1 MSEKIVEMGIN
12 VDNLYREEVYTDL
25 ESGAIKCYIP
35 IKIDGTSDETRERKF
50 MVMTNIMSPQGII
63 PISAL
68 LDEDVNTL
76 EKAIIG
82 FREGIDNRIEQMVED
97 AQRQAI
103 EEQSRIVT
111 PDEVQGGMKLIK

>member
-1 MSEKIVEMGIN
+1 
-12 VDNLYREEVYTDL
+12 
-25 ESGAIKCYIP
+25 
-35 IKIDGTSDETRERKF
+35 